1 MRDPGLPPEGYQD
14 IDGEGANY
22 RLSPRRMKLADEA
35 ATRNPPG
42 AVGEVRDVRLY
53 WAIVVVDA
61 YGDVDPA
68 NLCVEFYL
76 YPNCEHYYGTLP
88 QGLLPSPY
96 AGQRLRAWT
105 WQDNKGP
112 RCAVEEIT

>member
-1 MRDPGLPPEGYQD
+1 MSKPYLKWAGGKRQMRHWLASKMPQNIDHYIEPFLGGGAMALHLLAEGC
-14 IDGEGANY
+14 I
-22 RLSPRRMKLADEA
+22 KK
-35 ATRNPPG
+35 AT
-42 AVGEVRDVRLY
+42 
-53 WAIVVVDA
+53 
-61 YGDVDPA
+61 
-68 NLCVEFYL
+68 
-76 YPNCEHYYGTLP
+76 CEHYYGTLP